1 MHKTDVNGCSRTQR
15 DAAGRGQ
22 TQSDAAG
29 PGRTQR
35 TQRTQSDAA
44 DADHLEHHRAENAG
58 VQLRGCSA
66 SCRSLLDH
74 QDRHNRGRLAAE
86 MVHLDV
92 AAARRNLRRRRSLG
106 GTRSPTASP
115 RHACPACE
123 QPSWAKFRKRT
134 DAATSVP
141 KADLGPQRVRLR
153 TVLPR
158 RATEVAG
165 GHPGALTV

>member
-1 MHKTDVNGCSRTQR
+1 MRAPFAPAHPTPPSQP
-15 DAAGRGQ
+15 AQ
-22 TQSDAAG
+22 TITG
-29 PGRTQR
+29 PGP
-35 TQRTQSDAA
+35 DGFKLIEE

-74 QDRHNRGRLAAE
+74 QDRHDRGRLAAE

-115 RHACPACE
+115 RHACE

-134 DAATSVP
+134 DATTSVP
-141 KADLGPQRVRLR
+141 KADLGPQRVRQR

-158 RATEVAG
+158 HQGSYIYIYYLRAVEDCEFV
-165 GHPGALTV
+165 